1 MHYEILAGQP
11 GDGRKRALL
20 SCLPLKG
27 GVEDFPT
34 VGTDLLL
41 VPVKGPFVHNDGV
54 LHRKSGHRL
63 TCGGVVG
70 PSAPTPTSV
79 LSYLACF
86 PFFNRCMRY
95 ISSSAP
101 TRKTFQAG
109 LDLPLVGAAHFSPCH
124 WLVAPAAGSGSLLMY
139 NKNRIS
145 MVRVNIA
152 VTVRSTTAGWLLRL
166 RLCLSR

>member
-63 TCGGVVG
+63 KGGG
-70 PSAPTPTSV
+70 GGLRLHLLLP
-79 LSYLACF
+79 
-86 PFFNRCMRY
+86 
-95 ISSSAP
+95 
-101 TRKTFQAG
+101 QA
-109 LDLPLVGAAHFSPCH
+109 V
-124 WLVAPAAGSGSLLMY
+124 WLVSLSLPTD
-139 NKNRIS
+139 
-145 MVRVNIA
+145 A
-152 VTVRSTTAGWLLRL
+152 
-166 RLCLSR
+166 

>member
-63 TCGGVVG
+63 TCGRGRGQVCAYTYVCLKLCG
-70 PSAPTPTSV
+70 
-79 LSYLACF
+79 LF
-86 PFFNRCMRY
+86 PF
-95 ISSSAP
+95 
-101 TRKTFQAG
+101 
-109 LDLPLVGAAHFSPCH
+109 L
-124 WLVAPAAGSGSLLMY
+124 
-139 NKNRIS
+139 
-145 MVRVNIA
+145 
-152 VTVRSTTAGWLLRL
+152 STDA
-166 RLCLSR
+166 